1 MHHGDMYMAMLAYRS
16 TPLENGLSPAEMLMG
31 QKLRT
36 NVPVEPQQLN
46 PRIAN
51 HSHLCQKEQ
60 QQQEKQRRNFNKRH
74 RAVTSKP
81 LKRGDSVWLP
91 EMEKRGT
98 IVKQ

>member
-1 MHHGDMYMAMLAYRS
+1 
-16 TPLENGLSPAEMLMG
+16 MG
-31 QKLRT
+31 RKLRT

-46 PRIAN
+46 PRIPN
-51 HSHLCQKEQ
+51 HSHLRQKEH

-91 EMEKRGT
+91 EIKKGA
-98 IVKQ
+98 Q